1 MREKSYLEAIKEA
14 VWQGMEA
21 EKYMFVLGEGSDPA
35 LGSFHRSS
43 EMFKQFGEDRIY
55 DTPLSEVAMQGI
67 SIGAAMNGVKSI
79 MVWFRLDFMLMAFDQ
94 IINHASKL
102 KYIYDLDCP
111 IVMKTTIGRGWGQG
125 PNHSQSFHSVF
136 SHFPGL
142 KVVLPSNPYDAKGL
156 MTAAIKDKNP
166 IIFIEHK
173 SLFNE
178 VCKVPDEIYEI
189 PIGKGEIKKNGKDV
203 TIVAFSTMVLESL
216 IAAKELESQDIDA
229 EVIDLRSS
237 YPLDQDLIIK
247 SVNKTGRLV
256 IADIDWLF
264 CGIGAEISA
273 IIIENCFSFLKSPIK
288 RVGLPHVSHPTSF
301 ALEELLYPTHKDII
315 NAVKEIL

>member
-1 MREKSYLEAIKEA
+1 MKQKSYLESIKEA
-14 VWQGMEA
+14 VLQEMEDDNN
-21 EKYMFVLGEGSDPA
+21 MFIFGEGADPA
-35 LGSFHRSS
+35 LGSFHKSS
-43 EMFKQFGEDRIY
+43 EIVKHFGEERIF

-67 SIGAAMNGVKSI
+67 SIGAAMEGVKSI
-79 MVWFRLDFMLMAFDQ
+79 MVWFRIDFMLMAFDQ
-94 IINHASKL
+94 IINHASKM
-102 KYIYDLDCP
+102 KYIYNIDCP

-156 MTAAIKDKNP
+156 MAAAIKDKNP
-166 IIFIEHK
+166 IVFIEHK

-178 VCKVPDEIYEI
+178 VSKVPDKRYEI
-189 PIGKGEIKKNGKDV
+189 PIGKGKIKKSGKDV

-216 IAAKELESQDIDA
+216 TAAKELESQGIYA

-237 YPLDQDLIIK
+237 YPLDQNLIIK

-256 IADIDWLF
+256 IADVDWLF

-273 IIIENCFSFLKSPIK
+273 RITENCFSKLKSPIK
-288 RVGLPHVSHPTSF
+288 RVGLPHVPHPTSF
-301 ALEELLYPTHKDII
+301 ALEEFLYPTHKDII
-315 NAVKEIL
+315 NAIKEII